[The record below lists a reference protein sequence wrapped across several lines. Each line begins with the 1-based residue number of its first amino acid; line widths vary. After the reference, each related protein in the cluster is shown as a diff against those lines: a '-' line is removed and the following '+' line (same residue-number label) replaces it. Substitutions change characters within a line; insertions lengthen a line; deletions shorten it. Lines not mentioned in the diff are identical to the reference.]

1 MLGFMWDFSQQWNLQ
16 SEPLAVCFL
25 NRMSGLGRANGEISK
40 NMYPIYESVGEKNS
54 WSENNFKSEFK
65 MVVTV
70 AFGSIVRTASFIL
83 YKVRT

>member
-1 MLGFMWDFSQQWNLQ
+1 MNLW
-16 SEPLAVCFL
+16 
-25 NRMSGLGRANGEISK
+25 
-40 NMYPIYESVGEKNS
+40 GEKNS

-70 AFGSIVRTASFIL
+70 AFGSIVHTASFIL